1 MALGE
6 IAHSPGG
13 HAKLSTMSSH
23 AEKRFLPYTPTQLFE
38 LVASVDRYPE
48 FLPWCLAARVRS
60 AGTLPGTPRKALLVA
75 DLVIG
80 FRMMRARYTSRVTLQ
95 SPRRIDVTC
104 IEGPFRYLDNHW
116 AFEPVAPSAGRPA
129 GGTMITFQIE
139 FAFRSSLLQSLMGV
153 LFDEA
158 ISRMVAAFEGRAK
171 QLYGTGPSGA
181 APRSPHLRRRRS
193 ASEDVR
199 SGSATRP

>member
-1 MALGE
+1 MP
-6 IAHSPGG
+6 SR
-13 HAKLSTMSSH
+13 T
-23 AEKRFLPYTPTQLFE
+23 EKRFLPYTPAQLFE
-38 LVASVDRYPE
+38 LVAAVDRYPE
-48 FLPWCLAARVRS
+48 FLPWCLAARTRP
-60 AGTLPGTPRKALLVA
+60 AGTLPGTPRKSLFVA

-95 SPRRIDVTC
+95 APRRIDVTC
-104 IEGPFRYLDNHW
+104 IEGPFRYLNNHW
-116 AFEPVAPSAGRPA
+116 TFEPVAPSAGRPA

-158 ISRMVAAFEGRAK
+158 VSRMVAAFEGRAK
-171 QLYGTGPSGA
+171 QHYGAGPSGA
-181 APRSPHLRRRRS
+181 APRLPPLRRRRS
-193 ASEDVR
+193 ASEEIR